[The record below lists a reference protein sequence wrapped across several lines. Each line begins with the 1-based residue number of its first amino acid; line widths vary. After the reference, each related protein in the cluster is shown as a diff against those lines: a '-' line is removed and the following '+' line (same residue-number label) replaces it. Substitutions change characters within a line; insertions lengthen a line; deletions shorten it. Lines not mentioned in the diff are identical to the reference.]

1 MKRGWLVAVAILVV
15 VAAAGGF
22 ELGRLS
28 KQNSVRPAASPRN
41 TPTVTVTGTPTGT
54 MTDTPSVTPTATA
67 GDFGSPVPTIETGLS
82 VAATFNRL
90 CGGVMYTQCLTQARA
105 AIKNDQALTR
115 QNCATGAV
123 QACPRQFGDPLVQRC
138 FPASDAQGPAWGP
151 DGWCTLVNN
160 LLTGG

>member
-1 MKRGWLVAVAILVV
+1 MKRGWLVAVVALVL
-15 VAAAGGF
+15 VAAAGAF

-28 KQNSVRPAASPRN
+28 KQNPTRPAASPRS
-41 TPTVTVTGTPTGT
+41 TPTVTVT
-54 MTDTPSVTPTATA
+54 VTPTATSTASPA
-67 GDFGSPVPTIETGLS
+67 GDFGTQAPTTETGLS
-82 VAATFNRL
+82 VAATFNRP

-105 AIKNDQALTR
+105 AIKTDQALTR
-115 QNCATGAV
+115 QNCAAGAV
-123 QACPRQFGDPLVQRC
+123 QACPRQFGDPLVQGC

>member
-1 MKRGWLVAVAILVV
+1 MKRGWLVAVVALVVV
-15 VAAAGGF
+15 VAAGAF

-28 KQNSVRPAASPRN
+28 KQNALRPAASPRI
-41 TPTVTVTGTPTGT
+41 TPTVTVTV
-54 MTDTPSVTPTATA
+54 TPSVTPTAST
-67 GDFGSPVPTIETGLS
+67 GDFGTQSPTTETGLS

-90 CGGVMYTQCLTQARA
+90 CGGVMSTQCLTQARA

-115 QNCATGAV
+115 QNCAAGAV
-123 QACPRQFGDPLVQRC
+123 QACPRQFGDPLVQGC

-160 LLTGG
+160 LLTSG

>member
-1 MKRGWLVAVAILVV
+1 MKRGWLVAAVLLIVM
-15 VAAAGGF
+15 AAAGGF

-28 KQNSVRPAASPRN
+28 KRSPVRAAASPRIA
-41 TPTVTVTGTPTGT
+41 PTVTVTVTPA
-54 MTDTPSVTPTATA
+54 VTPTV
-67 GDFGSPVPTIETGLS
+67 SPGESGTQSPTTETGLS

-115 QNCATGAV
+115 QNCAAGAV
-123 QACPRQFGDPLVQRC
+123 QACPRQFGDPLVQGC

-160 LLTGG
+160 LLTGA

>member
-1 MKRGWLVAVAILVV
+1 MKWGWLVAVVALVV
-15 VAAAGGF
+15 VAAAGAF

-28 KQNSVRPAASPRN
+28 ERSPVRPAASPQIA
-41 TPTVTVTGTPTGT
+41 PTVTVTV
-54 MTDTPSVTPTATA
+54 TPSVTPTVSP
-67 GDFGSPVPTIETGLS
+67 GDFGPQSPTTETGLS
-82 VAATFNRL
+82 VQATFNRP
-90 CGGVMYTQCLTQARA
+90 CGGVMSTQCLTQARA

-115 QNCATGAV
+115 QNCAAGAV
-123 QACPRQFGDPLVQRC
+123 QACPRQFGDPLVQGC

>member
-1 MKRGWLVAVAILVV
+1 MKRGWLVAAVV
-15 VAAAGGF
+15 LIVMAAAGGF

-28 KQNSVRPAASPRN
+28 KQSPVRAAASPRIA
-41 TPTVTVTGTPTGT
+41 PTVTVTVTPA
-54 MTDTPSVTPTATA
+54 VTPTVSP
-67 GDFGSPVPTIETGLS
+67 GDSGTESPTTETGLS

-115 QNCATGAV
+115 QNCAAGAV
-123 QACPRQFGDPLVQRC
+123 QACPRQFGDPLVQGC

-160 LLTGG
+160 LLTGA

>member
-1 MKRGWLVAVAILVV
+1 MKRGWLVAVAALVL
-15 VAAAGGF
+15 VAAAGAF

-28 KQNSVRPAASPRN
+28 EHNPARLAAPPRIA
-41 TPTVTVTGTPTGT
+41 PTVTVTV
-54 MTDTPSVTPTATA
+54 TPSVTPTVSPA
-67 GDFGSPVPTIETGLS
+67 GDFGTQSPTTETGLS
-82 VAATFNRL
+82 VPATFNRL

-115 QNCATGAV
+115 QNCAAGAV
-123 QACPRQFGDPLVQRC
+123 QACPRQFGDPLVQGC

-160 LLTGG
+160 LLMSG